1 MCYGVRSN
9 GWCYGALSH
18 TVEKLRDSK
27 WLRVPEQFVET
38 EGVAMFLDGVS
49 VFECSERAGV
59 GFAGR
64 LLMLQGAAVSR
75 IVVQAETPLGPT
87 VSTSEDVTEAVSAYI
102 HDGKG
107 RVAIDCHDGVVEAI
121 ARVAIKARSS
131 VVLVDASFRDR
142 YGVSIADLAAKF
154 QGVLAVLTP
163 YGESGPRSQWAA
175 TGLTTFHSGGEGFLL
190 PSGMSWEEFPD
201 RAPVQASA
209 YLGEYQSGITLAVA
223 VVGALIRATVSG
235 KSERV
240 EVSEQEAQIALS
252 QLPIQRLQDGTV
264 ETRQSRQHT
273 YNGVVPCSDGFVELL
288 TLEQHQWEAQVRVM
302 GNPAWAAEYVDA
314 SERGRRG
321 DEINALVRG
330 WSRDLTREQIVE
342 RSRREGLPAGMFR
355 DASEVLQ
362 RLRSQTPEMLV
373 TASDVKGSDGGP
385 VSLPGNP
392 WREL

>member
-1 MCYGVRSN
+1 M
-9 GWCYGALSH
+9 LL
-18 TVEKLRDSK
+18 E
-27 WLRVPEQFVET
+27 
-38 EGVAMFLDGVS
+38 GVS
-49 VFECSERAGV
+49 VLECSHRAGV

-75 IVVQAETPLGPT
+75 VVVRNETPVRPQAGTP
-87 VSTSEDVTEAVSAYI
+87 EDVPEPVAAYI
-102 HDGKG
+102 HDGKA
-107 RVAIDCHDGVVEAI
+107 RVEIDCCNGALEAM
-121 ARVAIKARSS
+121 ARLASSARPS
-131 VVLVDASFRDR
+131 VVLIDASFRDFHD
-142 YGVSIADLAAKF
+142 VSIAGLGSQVLQG
-154 QGVLAVLTP
+154 QGVLAVLSP

-330 WSRDLTREQIVE
+330 WSRGLTREQIVE

-362 RLRSQTPEMLV
+362 RLRNQTPEMLV
-373 TASDVKGSDGGP
+373 TASDVNGSDGGP